1 MFFGYDI
8 DFLAIAVLILAGI
21 LVLSTY
27 LSTTEEEDRKFII
40 RNGKVYAIVA
50 VITILSVGIALKN
63 VYVIMVP
70 LMLFGGAFGSNE
82 ARNSAYHENEEANA
96 FAEDETQTLRQPYL
110 IYDGEELSFTNEEI
124 AVVLEKRFAYFG
136 YLNEEEKQIFIFR
149 VQKFLDKKTFCIH
162 DESGFKEMPIL
173 ISASAIALSFGL
185 QKFLLESIDE
195 IHVYPDA
202 FVYAYPF
209 PRALEGNVTG
219 NCLSLSWKHFLD
231 GCTYPTDGQHVGLH
245 ELAHAYQQEFCASPL
260 MIDYD
265 FIANFNE
272 FRQQASLTIIE
283 EKFASDKLYTDYAL
297 QNVDEFWACSIELF
311 FEKPLDLKI
320 KFPLIYDNICKLL
333 KQDILKR
340 MVS

>member
-1 MFFGYDI
+1 MFLCYDI
-8 DFLAIAVLILAGI
+8 SFWGSVILVLAGI
-21 LVLSTY
+21 LVIAIYFSITD
-27 LSTTEEEDRKFII
+27 EEDRKLII
-40 RNGKVYAIVA
+40 PNGKVYVIVA
-50 VITILSVGIALKN
+50 VITLLSVSMALKN
-63 VYVIMVP
+63 ASIIIVP
-70 LMLFGGAFGSNE
+70 LMLYAWRFGSNE
-82 ARNSAYHENEEANA
+82 ARNSAYHDNEEAA
-96 FAEDETQTLRQPYL
+96 FAEDENKTVRQPYL
-110 IYDGEELSFTNEEI
+110 IYDGKKLTFTNEEI
-124 AVVLEKRFAYFG
+124 AAVLEKRFTYFS

-265 FIANFNE
+265 FISNFNE
-272 FRQQASLTIIE
+272 FRQQASLIIIE
-283 EKFASDKLYTDYAL
+283 EKFASDKLYTEYAL

-311 FEKPLDLKI
+311 FEKATDLKI
-320 KFPLIYDNICKLL
+320 KYPLIYDTICKLL
-333 KQDILKR
+333 KQDILKH